1 MTTFRACRVG
11 LGLVVAA
18 VGLATTAAAQ
28 TNDEIFPTL
37 EWNFSTPGARANGMG
52 RSFIGLADDATAAIT
67 NPAGLMNLTRPQIY
81 AEYKNTRL
89 KVERLADISAL
100 TTLQPTAIT
109 SIVNALSFL
118 SVSAPVNSKIA
129 VGFSVHRFL
138 DYHEVFN
145 LATRKIPN
153 DPSNTFF
160 FPVSGRADFMATA
173 FGGSVAYMVT
183 DALRVGVTLAAN
195 YFQADSLATRT
206 DFIRGPNFATNP
218 IDFVSSGIVAN
229 QTSINDTQTALS
241 ASAGALYRVNDMV
254 NIGFSFE
261 KSPRFTTSETLQ
273 TNPGF
278 RTLAQSPFGTN
289 QALVTSSNFPKSVAI
304 NVPNHFGAGVSVRPN
319 AKLLIAGDVVRM
331 NYSSLS
337 ENTTLVFFSNLT
349 GAEYVTPDATE
360 VHLGAE
366 YNVYNMRGNPVF
378 VRAGVFTNPNHLVS
392 FTGTSDP
399 ATNAQETAKYNL
411 LPRKDETRGTFGVGI
426 ALGPRAQIDAAYVF
440 NKEFVLSSAIRF

>member
-1 MTTFRACRVG
+1 MTMFRPVRVA
-11 LGLVVAA
+11 LSLMVVM
-18 VGLATTAAAQ
+18 VSLTTTAAAQ

-67 NPAGLMNLTRPQIY
+67 NPAGLVSLTRPQIY

-89 KVERLADISAL
+89 KVERLADINAL
-100 TTLQPTAIT
+100 TTLQPTAFT
-109 SIVNALSFL
+109 SVVNALSFL
-118 SVSAPVNSKIA
+118 SFSAPVSNKIA

-153 DPSNTFF
+153 DPSNIFF
-160 FPVSGRADFMATA
+160 FPVSGTADFTGTA

-183 DALRVGVTLAAN
+183 NALRVGLTVAGN
-195 YFQADSLATRT
+195 YFQGDSVATRT
-206 DFIRGPNFATNP
+206 AFIRGPNFATNP
-218 IDFVSSGIVAN
+218 VDFVSSGIIAS
-229 QTSINDTQTALS
+229 QTSIHDTQTALS
-241 ASAGALYRVNDMV
+241 ASVGALYRINDMV
-254 NIGFSFE
+254 NVGFSFE
-261 KSPRFTTSETLQ
+261 KSPRFTTSETFQ

-289 QALVTSSNFPKSVAI
+289 QPLVTSSNFPKSVAI
-304 NVPNHFGAGVSVRPN
+304 NVPNHFGFGVSVRPN
-319 AKLLIAGDVVRM
+319 AKFLVAGDVVRM

-337 ENTTLVFFSNLT
+337 ENTTLVFSSNLSGT
-349 GAEYVTPDATE
+349 EYVTPDATE

-366 YNVYNMRGNPVF
+366 YNVYNMQGNPVF
-378 VRAGVFTNPNHLVS
+378 IRAGVFTNPNHLVR
-392 FTGTSDP
+392 FAGTSDA

-440 NKEFVLSSAIRF
+440 SKEFVLSSAIRF